1 MYARLGRLLSS
12 FRFPDF
18 PPDRDGS
25 VFETHLDPDVVMEG
39 CFWYAFAADREGE
52 VLSMNMP
59 NHEELYDRFVKGLE
73 SKHRGAFAAVRPDG
87 QVIVDKDDIKVVD
100 LALKQFGPGNFVL
113 LKVGSRGV
121 GKWRSQQRL

>member
-1 MYARLGRLLSS
+1 MLLLLT
-12 FRFPDF
+12 R
-18 PPDRDGS
+18 GQ
-25 VFETHLDPDVVMEG
+25 G
-39 CFWYAFAADREGE
+39 
-52 VLSMNMP
+52 LSMNMP
-59 NHEELYDRFVKGLE
+59 GHEELYDRFVKGLE